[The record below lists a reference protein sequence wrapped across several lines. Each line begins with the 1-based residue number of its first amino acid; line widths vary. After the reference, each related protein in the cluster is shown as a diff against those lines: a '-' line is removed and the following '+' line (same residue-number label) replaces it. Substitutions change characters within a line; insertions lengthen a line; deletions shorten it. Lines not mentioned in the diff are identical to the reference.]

1 MQRWIKKE
9 RSLEQRE
16 NRLTNQAQ
24 ELTEKQAEAAT
35 LVEQQKA
42 KLQEIAE
49 LSHDEAQKK
58 SFWMKRNKTLNM
70 NGLF

>member
-49 LSHDEAQKK
+49 LSHDEAQKNH
-58 SFWMKRNKTLNM
+58 F
-70 NGLF
+70 G